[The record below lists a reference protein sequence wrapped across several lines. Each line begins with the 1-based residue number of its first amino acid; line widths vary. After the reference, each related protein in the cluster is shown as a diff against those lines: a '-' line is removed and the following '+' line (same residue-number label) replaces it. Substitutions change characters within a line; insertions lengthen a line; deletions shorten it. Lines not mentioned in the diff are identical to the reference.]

1 MTSPSNRLGA
11 GDPDR
16 HPRIRGARGV
26 LQPKHR
32 RDLAVCRLR
41 RIPLGRCRRE
51 RKLRGKT
58 LSPGTKAARQKDDQ
72 LFSRLEQCPNKRMD
86 ETQEIIK
93 EFLIESNENLARLDQ
108 EFVELEQRPNDQN
121 LLSSIFRTIH
131 TIKGTCGFLGF
142 GILEAITH
150 RAENMLSQLR
160 EGQRRLTPGLTT
172 LLLETVDIV
181 KNILA
186 EIETSGAEGSET
198 YDELCNRLQA
208 ACDGQEPE
216 EPTVREASLGDRS
229 EDQVDPS
236 EPTRDAAGQTP
247 ADEPFQGEQQE
258 PTSQDVGE
266 PSEPV
271 TTAAESAAGEA
282 PNEASQLDETPAP
295 KEAVASARKAPVET
309 RSSVA
314 DSTIR
319 VPVGVLDKLMNLVGE
334 LVLARNQV
342 LQHTTTQED
351 AGLTATSQ
359 RLNLITTELQANVMK
374 TRMQPIGVVWNKFS
388 RVVRD
393 LGHAAGKQIDLEMEG
408 AETEL
413 DKTII
418 EAIKDPLTHIVRNSC
433 DHGIETPEQ
442 RAAKGKQARGRLT
455 MRAYHEG
462 GQVNIEIADDG
473 AGIDP
478 QKLKQKAVQKGL
490 VPVDQAERM
499 SEREMHNLIFLPGLS
514 TAEKVTNV
522 SGRGVGMDVV
532 KTNVE
537 KIGGS
542 IDLQSAVGQGTTI
555 KIKIPLTLAIIPA
568 LVASCAGERF
578 AIPQV
583 NLVELVRLET
593 GGGGQQI
600 EWIHGAPVY
609 RLRGKLL
616 PLVYLNKFL
625 ELEGAGLDEEDSE
638 KAAGSVN
645 IIVLQADDKTFGLV
659 VDGVNDTAEI
669 VVKPLSK
676 LLKGLNCYA
685 GATIMG
691 DGRVALILDVMGLGQ
706 LAHVVSQT
714 REQTHVAR
722 EHQADLVAE
731 RQTVLL
737 FRSGSA
743 ERLAVPLALVDR
755 LEEFPHSQIEQS
767 GGRRVTQYRN
777 QILPLIP
784 LAELLSLGDSAAE
797 TQDPV
802 QVVVFSEGTRRMGVV
817 VDEIVDIV
825 EETISIRSRTSRQGI
840 LGSAVV
846 SGNVT
851 DFIDLHYLIEAAD
864 KNWFG
869 GSQDERAEGARVLVA
884 EGSSFSRGLMR
895 NSLEMA
901 GFRVIEAGTTAEVL
915 DKLKQQSVD
924 VMVSSLDLPGDDPSD
939 LLASIRVAPDLCG
952 LPILGLANTA
962 EETHPQP
969 GAEYQ
974 FDDCQLKFDRDS
986 MLRSVEKLAAVVTNR
1001 QPVEQRG

>member
-1 MTSPSNRLGA
+1 M
-11 GDPDR
+11 
-16 HPRIRGARGV
+16 
-26 LQPKHR
+26 
-32 RDLAVCRLR
+32 
-41 RIPLGRCRRE
+41 
-51 RKLRGKT
+51 
-58 LSPGTKAARQKDDQ
+58 
-72 LFSRLEQCPNKRMD
+72 FSRLEQCPNKRMD

-172 LLLETVDIV
+172 LLLETVDMV
-181 KNILA
+181 KKILA
-186 EIETSGAEGSET
+186 EIETTGAEGSET
-198 YDELCNRLQA
+198 YDELRNRLQA
-208 ACDGQEPE
+208 ACDGQDPE
-216 EPTVREASLGDRS
+216 EPAVREASLGDRS

-266 PSEPV
+266 SAEPV
-271 TTAAESAAGEA
+271 TTAAESTAGEA
-282 PNEASQLDETPAP
+282 PTEASQLDEAAPP
-295 KEAVASARKAPVET
+295 KESVAGARKAPAET

-374 TRMQPIGVVWNKFS
+374 TRMQPIGVVWNKFP

-532 KTNVE
+532 KANVE

-583 NLVELVRLET
+583 NLVELVRLEAGAT
-593 GGGGQQI
+593 GQQI

-616 PLVYLNKFL
+616 PLVYLSKVL
-625 ELEGAGLDEEDSE
+625 ELDGAGLDEKDPERTE
-638 KAAGSVN
+638 EPVN

-676 LLKGLNCYA
+676 LLKGLDCYA

-722 EHQADLVAE
+722 EHQADLVTE

-767 GGRRVTQYRN
+767 GCRRVVQYRQ

-802 QVVVFSEGTRRMGVV
+802 QVVVFSEGARRMGVV

-825 EETISIRSRTSRQGI
+825 EETIAIRSRTSRQGI

-924 VMVSSLDLPGDDPSD
+924 VMVSSLDLPGDGPSD

>member
-616 PLVYLNKFL
+616 PLVYLNKVL

-974 FDDCQLKFDRDS
+974 FDDRGKPTHSRA
-986 MLRSVEKLAAVVTNR
+986 RSINSTIAS
-1001 QPVEQRG
+1001 

>member
-1 MTSPSNRLGA
+1 MSPA
-11 GDPDR
+11 
-16 HPRIRGARGV
+16 
-26 LQPKHR
+26 
-32 RDLAVCRLR
+32 
-41 RIPLGRCRRE
+41 
-51 RKLRGKT
+51 
-58 LSPGTKAARQKDDQ
+58 TKATRQNDDQ
-72 LFSRLEQCPNKRMD
+72 FSRLERCPNKRMD

-93 EFLIESNENLARLDQ
+93 EFLIESNENLAQLDQ

-142 GILEAITH
+142 EILEAITH

-186 EIETSGAEGSET
+186 EIETTGAEGSET
-198 YDELCNRLQA
+198 YDELRNRLQA
-208 ACDGQEPE
+208 ACDGQDPE
-216 EPTVREASLGDRS
+216 EPAAGEASAAGPS
-229 EDQVDPS
+229 EDQADPS

-247 ADEPFQGEQQE
+247 ADEPFQGEQQQD
-258 PTSQDVGE
+258 PTSQDAGE
-266 PSEPV
+266 PAEPA
-271 TTAAESAAGEA
+271 TTAAESVAGEA
-282 PNEASQLDETPAP
+282 SSGAGQLEAAASS
-295 KEAVASARKAPVET
+295 KEAAASSRKAPAET

-319 VPVGVLDKLMNLVGE
+319 VHVGVLDKLMNLVGE

-342 LQHTTTQED
+342 LQYTSTQED
-351 AGLTATSQ
+351 AGFTATSQ

-374 TRMQPIGVVWNKFS
+374 TRMQPIGVVWNKFP

-433 DHGIETPEQ
+433 DHGIEKPEE
-442 RAAKGKQARGRLT
+442 RIAKGKSARGKLT

-473 AGIDP
+473 AGIDS

-514 TAEKVTNV
+514 TAQKVTNV

-532 KTNVE
+532 KTNIE

-568 LVASCAGERF
+568 LVVSCAGERF

-583 NLVELVRLET
+583 NLVELVRLEAGAT
-593 GGGGQQI
+593 GQQI

-616 PLVYLNKFL
+616 PLVYLNKVL
-625 ELEGAGLDEEDSE
+625 ELEGAGLDEKDPE
-638 KAAGSVN
+638 KAAESVN

-676 LLKGLNCYA
+676 LLKGLTCYA

-706 LAHVVSQT
+706 LAHVVGQT

-722 EHQADLVAE
+722 EHKADLVAE

-767 GGRRVTQYRN
+767 GCRRVVQYRQ

-797 TQDPV
+797 EQDPV

-817 VDEIVDIV
+817 VDEILDIV
-825 EETISIRSRTSRQGI
+825 EETISTRSRTSRQGI

-851 DFIDLHYLIEAAD
+851 DFIDLHYLIEAVD

-939 LLASIRVAPDLCG
+939 LLASIRVALDLCG

>member
-1 MTSPSNRLGA
+1 
-11 GDPDR
+11 
-16 HPRIRGARGV
+16 
-26 LQPKHR
+26 
-32 RDLAVCRLR
+32 
-41 RIPLGRCRRE
+41 
-51 RKLRGKT
+51 
-58 LSPGTKAARQKDDQ
+58 
-72 LFSRLEQCPNKRMD
+72 MD

-108 EFVELEQRPNDQN
+108 EFVELEQRPNDQT

-160 EGQRRLTPGLTT
+160 EGQRQLTPGLTT

-181 KNILA
+181 KTILA
-186 EIETSGAEGSET
+186 EIETTGAEGSQT
-198 YDELCNRLQA
+198 YDELRNRLQA
-208 ACDGQEPE
+208 ACDGQDPE
-216 EPTVREASLGDRS
+216 DLVAEEASAAGPS
-229 EDQVDPS
+229 EDPATPDELGGETS
-236 EPTRDAAGQTP
+236 EQAA
-247 ADEPFQGEQQE
+247 ADETIEGEPRPE
-258 PTSQDVGE
+258 PTSQD
-266 PSEPV
+266 
-271 TTAAESAAGEA
+271 AAEPATATAGSTAGEA
-282 PNEASQLDETPAP
+282 AAEASQLDEAP
-295 KEAVASARKAPVET
+295 DPKGTVASARKAPAET

-319 VPVGVLDKLMNLVGE
+319 VHVGVLDKLMNLVGE

-342 LQHTTTQED
+342 LQHTTTRED
-351 AGLTATSQ
+351 AGFTATSQ

-374 TRMQPIGVVWNKFS
+374 TRMQPIGVVWNKFP

-393 LGHAAGKQIDLEMEG
+393 LGHSAGKQIDLEMEG

-442 RAAKGKQARGRLT
+442 RAAKGKQSRGRLT

-478 QKLKQKAVQKGL
+478 QKLKQKAIQKGL

-514 TAEKVTNV
+514 TAKKVTNV

-532 KTNVE
+532 KTNIE

-542 IDLQSAVGQGTTI
+542 IDLQSAVDQGTTI

-568 LVASCAGERF
+568 LVATCAGERF

-583 NLVELVRLET
+583 NLVELVRLEAGAT
-593 GGGGQQI
+593 GQQI

-616 PLVYLNKFL
+616 PLVYLNKVL
-625 ELEGAGLDEEDSE
+625 ELQGAGLDEEDAE
-638 KAAGSVN
+638 KAAESVN
-645 IIVLQADDKTFGLV
+645 IIVLQADEKTFGLV

-676 LLKGLNCYA
+676 LLKGLTCYA

-691 DGRVALILDVMGLGQ
+691 DGKVALILDVMGLGQ
-706 LAHVVSQT
+706 LAQVISET
-714 REQTHVAR
+714 REQSHLAR
-722 EHQADLVAE
+722 EHQADLAAE

-767 GGRRVTQYRN
+767 GRRGVVQYRQ

-784 LAELLSLGDSAAE
+784 LAELLSLGESAAE
-797 TQDPV
+797 TQTP
-802 QVVVFSEGTRRMGVV
+802 
-817 VDEIVDIV
+817 
-825 EETISIRSRTSRQGI
+825 
-840 LGSAVV
+840 
-846 SGNVT
+846 
-851 DFIDLHYLIEAAD
+851 
-864 KNWFG
+864 
-869 GSQDERAEGARVLVA
+869 
-884 EGSSFSRGLMR
+884 
-895 NSLEMA
+895 
-901 GFRVIEAGTTAEVL
+901 FR
-915 DKLKQQSVD
+915 
-924 VMVSSLDLPGDDPSD
+924 
-939 LLASIRVAPDLCG
+939 
-952 LPILGLANTA
+952 
-962 EETHPQP
+962 
-969 GAEYQ
+969 
-974 FDDCQLKFDRDS
+974 
-986 MLRSVEKLAAVVTNR
+986 
-1001 QPVEQRG
+1001 

>member
-1 MTSPSNRLGA
+1 
-11 GDPDR
+11 
-16 HPRIRGARGV
+16 
-26 LQPKHR
+26 
-32 RDLAVCRLR
+32 
-41 RIPLGRCRRE
+41 
-51 RKLRGKT
+51 
-58 LSPGTKAARQKDDQ
+58 
-72 LFSRLEQCPNKRMD
+72 MD

-93 EFLIESNENLARLDQ
+93 EFLIESNENLAQLDQ
-108 EFVELEQRPNDQN
+108 EFVELEQRPDDQS

-160 EGQRRLTPGLTT
+160 DGQRQLMPGLTT

-181 KNILA
+181 KTILA
-186 EIETSGAEGSET
+186 EIETTGAEGSQT
-198 YDELCNRLQA
+198 YDELRNRLQA
-208 ACDGQEPE
+208 ACDGQDPE
-216 EPTVREASLGDRS
+216 EPAAEEASAAGPS
-229 EDQVDPS
+229 EDQAAPD
-236 EPTRDAAGQTP
+236 EPGGEAADQTV
-247 ADEPFQGEQQE
+247 ADETLPGEPQ
-258 PTSQDVGE
+258 PTSQDAEE
-266 PSEPV
+266 PAEPV
-271 TTAAESAAGEA
+271 ATAAESALSEA
-282 PNEASQLDETPAP
+282 LQEASQPEDAAPAEEAPASSRKTPA
-295 KEAVASARKAPVET
+295 ET

-319 VPVGVLDKLMNLVGE
+319 VHVGVLDKLMNLVGE

-342 LQHTTTQED
+342 LQHTGTQED
-351 AGLTATSQ
+351 AGFTATSQ

-374 TRMQPIGVVWNKFS
+374 TRMQPIGVVWNKFP

-393 LGHAAGKQIDLEMEG
+393 LGVASGKQIDLEMEG
-408 AETEL
+408 AETEI

-418 EAIKDPLTHIVRNSC
+418 ETIKDPLTHIVRNSC
-433 DHGIETPEQ
+433 DHGIETPQQ
-442 RAAKGKQARGRLT
+442 RSAKGKQARGKLT

-478 QKLKQKAVQKGL
+478 QKLKQKALQKGL

-532 KTNVE
+532 KTNIE

-583 NLVELVRLET
+583 SLVELVRLEA
-593 GGGGQQI
+593 GASRQQI

-616 PLVYLNKFL
+616 PLVYLNKIL
-625 ELEGAGLDEEDSE
+625 ELEGAGLDEKDPERTE
-638 KAAGSVN
+638 ESVN
-645 IIVLQADDKTFGLV
+645 IIVLQADEKTVGLV

-676 LLKGLNCYA
+676 LLKGLKCYA

-691 DGRVALILDVMGLGQ
+691 DGKVALILDVMGLGQ
-706 LAHVVSQT
+706 LARVISET
-714 REQTHVAR
+714 RDQTHLAR

-737 FRSGSA
+737 FSSGSA
-743 ERLAVPLALVDR
+743 KRLAVPLALVDR
-755 LEEFPHSQIEQS
+755 LEEFPHAEIEQS
-767 GGRRVTQYRN
+767 GRRRVVQYRQ

-784 LAELLSLGDSAAE
+784 LAELLSLGESVAE
-797 TQDPV
+797 KQDPV
-802 QVVVFSEGTRRMGVV
+802 QVIVFSEGTRRMGVV

-825 EETISIRSRTSRQGI
+825 EESISIRSQASQPGI

-846 SGNVT
+846 SGSVT
-851 DFIDLHYLIEAAD
+851 DFIDLHHLIEAVD

-869 GSQDERAEGARVLVA
+869 GSRDERAAGARVLVA
-884 EGSSFSRGLMR
+884 EGSPFSRGLMR

-901 GFRVIEAGTTAEVL
+901 GFRVIEAGTTLEVL
-915 DKLKQQSVD
+915 GRLKQESVD

-939 LLASIRVAPDLCG
+939 FLANIRAAPDLCS

-962 EETHPQP
+962 EETQAQSD
-969 GAEYQ
+969 AEYH

-986 MLRSVEKLAAVVTNR
+986 MLRSVEKLAAAVADR
-1001 QPVEQRG
+1001 QRMERRG